1 MTNATSV
8 DALATLRKIR
18 LE

>member
-8 DALATLRKIR
+8 DALTTQGRII

>member
-8 DALATLRKIR
+8 ARAELKY
-18 LE
+18 